1 MLQPPTRLFLLRSSS
16 SLRVLPPAIMA
27 CSAVGRRGL
36 AAAAAAASKS
46 KAPGSDPL
54 LVLQKESLAR
64 SLCDETGGRLPG
76 THWVACISIAR
87 TLPDKVRRFI
97 APPW

>member
-1 MLQPPTRLFLLRSSS
+1 
-16 SLRVLPPAIMA
+16 MA

-36 AAAAAAASKS
+36 AAAAAAAAAASKS